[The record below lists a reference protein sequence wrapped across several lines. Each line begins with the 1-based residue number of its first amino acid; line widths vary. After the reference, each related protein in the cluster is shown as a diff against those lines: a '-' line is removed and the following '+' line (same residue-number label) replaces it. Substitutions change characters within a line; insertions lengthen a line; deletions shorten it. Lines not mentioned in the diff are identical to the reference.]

1 MSGDGTAVNTKGWY
15 VKMPTRYKV
24 IVAHPG
30 RQHSFRLASALKH
43 ANMLDEYITTVYY
56 KRSSKLL
63 RAIAALGGEDNAR
76 RVRARNNNDLNDD
89 EVKQFLQL
97 RGLAETLMWRSRDPY
112 RFDRYFQR
120 TSMRFGRRVASEA
133 VARQVDA
140 VVTYGGHGAE
150 CFDQLKTCGAR
161 ALKVIDLAGMP
172 KSLLACSYEEIMSD
186 GLHDDLRVEERQSVW
201 GDRSVERRAK
211 ELALADYCLVP
222 SDYVR
227 NGLIRA
233 GVPEH
238 KISKVPYGCNFGS
251 YEVERKHEKNET
263 IEFLFVGQVIVRKGA
278 LELLRAFKQLTDAN
292 CHLTVVGKF
301 DPDAW
306 YVKELMDLSNVTM
319 CGLLL
324 HDEVRAM
331 FEQSDVFVLPTYNE
345 GMSLSCLEAMGLGL
359 PVISTPNAG
368 VSDLLIDGETGYT
381 ISVADEQSL
390 LTALRF
396 FLDDPSSVRRMG
408 KKARSVAERY
418 TWDAYEGRIDETFSK
433 WLVNPGAIEG
443 C

>member
-1 MSGDGTAVNTKGWY
+1 M
-15 VKMPTRYKV
+15 KMPTRYKV

-43 ANMLDEYITTVYY
+43 ASLLDEYITTVYY

-63 RAIAALGGEDNAR
+63 KMIATLSGEGNAR
-76 RVRARNNNDLNDD
+76 RVRARNNGDLDDD

-97 RGLAETLMWRSRDPY
+97 RGLAETLMWRARDPY
-112 RFDRYFQR
+112 RFDWYFQR
-120 TSMRFGRRVASEA
+120 TSMRFGRQIAREA
-133 VARQVDA
+133 VARRVDA

-150 CFDQLKTCGAR
+150 CFDQLNASGAQV
-161 ALKVIDLAGMP
+161 LKIIDLAGMP
-172 KSLLACSYEEIMSD
+172 KSLLARSYEEILAD
-186 GLHDDLRVEERQSVW
+186 GYHDDLRIEERQSVW
-201 GDRSVERRAK
+201 GDRSIERRAK
-211 ELALADYCLVP
+211 ELELADYLLVP

-227 NGLIRA
+227 NGLIHA

-251 YEVERKHEKNET
+251 YEVEREQDDDRT
-263 IEFLFVGQVIVRKGA
+263 IKFLFVGQVIVRKGA
-278 LELLRAFKQLTDAN
+278 LELLRAFKQLEDAN
-292 CHLTVVGKF
+292 CHLIVVGKF

-306 YVKELMDLSNVTM
+306 YVKELMNLSNVTM

-324 HDEVRAM
+324 HEEVRAM

-359 PVISTPNAG
+359 PVITTPNAG
-368 VSDLLIDGETGYT
+368 IGDLLIDGETGHMIT
-381 ISVADEQSL
+381 VADEQSL

-396 FLDDPSSVRRMG
+396 FIDNPSSIQRMG
-408 KKARSVAERY
+408 KAARNAAERY
-418 TWDAYEGRIDETFSK
+418 TWDTYEKGIAETFSK
-433 WLVNPGAIEG
+433 WLVCSRTAEDCQSGDCDG
-443 C
+443 CN